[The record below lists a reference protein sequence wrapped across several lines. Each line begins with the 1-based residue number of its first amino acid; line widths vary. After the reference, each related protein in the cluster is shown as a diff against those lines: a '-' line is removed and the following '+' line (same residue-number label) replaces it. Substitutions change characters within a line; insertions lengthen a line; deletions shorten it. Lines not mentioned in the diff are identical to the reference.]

1 MTNFKTGDRV
11 QITAPNL
18 NEGVFDGTLGT
29 YVGQGGIFHHVK
41 PDIWPDTD
49 YECFKTGE
57 LTKIEEENNMTKIKL
72 STGVEATLHGNGDVT
87 LPGDYMTNTSFLE
100 ASGVT
105 WEPLRE
111 IEEVAFEDLGRQH
124 LGREIVGGYGE
135 ITNVDIYQDD
145 VYVYSTGNE
154 HPALE
159 PGDIIKLYK

>member
-11 QITAPNL
+11 RITAPNL

-29 YVGQGGIFHHVK
+29 YVGQGDIFHHVK

-57 LTKIEEENNMTKIKL
+57 LTKIEEENNMTKINL

-105 WEPLRE
+105 WERAYTPGVYRDGDGDLWVLTPGGDWLY
-111 IEEVAFEDLGRQH
+111 EVGNQGLQNSWDSVPPYEYYTLTP
-124 LGREIVGGYGE
+124 
-135 ITNVDIYQDD
+135 ITPE
-145 VYVYSTGNE
+145 SF
-154 HPALE
+154 
-159 PGDIIKLYK
+159 

>member
-1 MTNFKTGDRV
+1 MTNFKPGDRV
-11 QITAPNL
+11 VCGNNNGWSFNL
-18 NEGVFDGTLGT
+18 VEGQVYEVASTLEVNCQPAIELAQGKGTW
-29 YVGQGGIFHHVK
+29 FAHR
-41 PDIWPDTD
+41 
-49 YECFKTGE
+49 FK
-57 LTKIEEENNMTKIKL
+57 KENNMTKIKL
-72 STGVEATLHGNGDVT
+72 STGVEATLHGYGDVT